1 MCLFFELLVGLLER
15 QVLLHHHVLLLRQQV
30 SSSSAAAAHRS
41 VNSKKNVNT
50 TDIAL
55 VGRGTVQCSAVP
67 SSCSRSATRG
77 RRPSWPARRG
87 WPGGG
92 GWSGGRTPGWPA
104 RAAAAS
110 PPSRPVTHGGEDG
123 GRLRSRARLSRPRS
137 TGEQLGTYLHTSVTA
152 CRGRGP

>member
-110 PPSRPVTHGGEDG
+110 PPSRPVMPMSHTHTHTRGTGTL
-123 GRLRSRARLSRPRS
+123 LRTGHVRDRARARS
-137 TGEQLGTYLHTSVTA
+137 TSRLP
-152 CRGRGP
+152 R